1 MVDEETGKHVNCPFE
16 KKEAMYNEMLSRFD
30 KQLEK
35 FDVKFEELNSFKN
48 RVIRFGY
55 GYVSSNPYPNPK
67 NPIFQVK
74 KN

>member
-48 RVIRFGY
+48 RVIGTAIT
-55 GYVSSNPYPNPK
+55 VSVLCSGLALV
-67 NPIFQVK
+67 IIELVFK
-74 KN
+74 K